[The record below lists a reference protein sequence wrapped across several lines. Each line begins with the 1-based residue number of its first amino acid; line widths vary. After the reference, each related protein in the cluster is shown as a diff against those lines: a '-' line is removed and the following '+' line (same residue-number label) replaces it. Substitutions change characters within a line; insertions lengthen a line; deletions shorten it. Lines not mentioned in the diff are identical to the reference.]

1 MGRELKKIILIGPV
15 YPYKGGISHYTGL
28 LYKSLAKK
36 YDVTMISYSFQYPKL
51 LYKKEQRDFSN
62 DTFNIEETQ
71 YLLHTANPINW
82 FTTARKIQNMRPDLV
97 IIQWWHPYFAP
108 CYQAIAG
115 RLRSKGIK
123 TLFVCHNVFPHER
136 FPLDRLFTKK
146 TLQKGNYFIVQS
158 TQDEEDL
165 KSIIPGAR
173 YTRAVHPTYNAFKMQ
188 DMSKE
193 EARKQLGIKDDEKI
207 ILFFGFVRKYKGLDY
222 LIDAMPDIVERLPD
236 CKLLVV
242 GDFGEDKQEY
252 LERISK
258 AEVAINN
265 CVSSINNAVD
275 SEEDK
280 KACGSAINVYDGYI
294 PDKEVE
300 KFFAACDVVV
310 LPYISATQSGIVQ
323 IAYGFD
329 KPVIATNVGGLPDVV
344 TDGKTG
350 FLIKPE
356 SARDI
361 VEAVTKFFEPGVA
374 ERLMEEVQQES
385 YRFSWDKM
393 VCIIARMVC
402 NTF

>member
-1 MGRELKKIILIGPV
+1 
-15 YPYKGGISHYTGL
+15 
-28 LYKSLAKK
+28 
-36 YDVTMISYSFQYPKL
+36 
-51 LYKKEQRDFSN
+51 
-62 DTFNIEETQ
+62 
-71 YLLHTANPINW
+71 
-82 FTTARKIQNMRPDLV
+82 
-97 IIQWWHPYFAP
+97 
-108 CYQAIAG
+108 
-115 RLRSKGIK
+115 
-123 TLFVCHNVFPHER
+123 
-136 FPLDRLFTKK
+136 
-146 TLQKGNYFIVQS
+146 
-158 TQDEEDL
+158 
-165 KSIIPGAR
+165 
-173 YTRAVHPTYNAFKMQ
+173 
-188 DMSKE
+188 
-193 EARKQLGIKDDEKI
+193 
-207 ILFFGFVRKYKGLDY
+207 
-222 LIDAMPDIVERLPD
+222 MPDIVERLPD

>member
-1 MGRELKKIILIGPV
+1 MGRKLKKIILIGPV
-15 YPYKGGISHYTGL
+15 YPYKGGIAHYTGL
-28 LYKSLAKK
+28 LYRSLAKK
-36 YDVTMISYSFQYPKL
+36 YDATMISYSFQYPRL

-82 FTTARKIQNMRPDLV
+82 FSTARKIKNMNPDLV

-108 CYQAIAG
+108 CYQAIVG
-115 RLRSKGIK
+115 KLRSKGIR

-136 FPLDRLFTKK
+136 FLMDKLLTSKA
-146 TLQKGNYFIVQS
+146 LQKGDYFIVQS

-165 KSIIPGAR
+165 KSIIPDAR
-173 YTRAVHPTYNAFKMQ
+173 YVRAVYPTYNAFKMQ

-193 EARKQLGIKDDEKI
+193 EARKQLGIRDDEKVL
-207 ILFFGFVRKYKGLDY
+207 LFFGFVRKYKGLDY
-222 LIDAMPDIVERLPD
+222 LINAVPMITESLSD

-252 LERISK
+252 LEQISR
-258 AEVAINN
+258 A
-265 CVSSINNAVD
+265 S
-275 SEEDK
+275 
-280 KACGSAINVYDGYI
+280 SAIKVYDGYI

-323 IAYGFD
+323 IAYGFN

-344 TDGKTG
+344 TDNKTG
-350 FLIKPE
+350 FL
-356 SARDI
+356 
-361 VEAVTKFFEPGVA
+361 VEAENSKAIADAVVKFFEPGTA
-374 ERLMEEVQQES
+374 ERLTSGVEQES

-393 VCIIARMVC
+393 VENIEQLYGKESD
-402 NTF
+402 